1 MFNVFGRST
10 PRLLQSA
17 DKSLKDEDNA
27 VNHGIEHELRQSDG
41 PMKVL
46 TKPGIARLEKKNMNE
61 RALNVH
67 EQKKKPDTN
76 RHNRKLKRAQ

>member
-27 VNHGIEHELRQSDG
+27 VNHEKKHVLRHSDG

-46 TKPGIARLEKKNMNE
+46 TKPGIARLEKNMNE